1 MKTKEVTCAF
11 CQTKFNKS
19 VVKIKETEK
28 HDKLHACNRSC
39 SAKLSNIS
47 RHSAPATRNAEHTRR
62 DKEKFPERD
71 LARKLVQRAIKAGY
85 IEVPEEC
92 ENCFDS
98 VKLEAHH
105 EEHTSPYLIIFVCK
119 TCHAFFDKNKIFG
132 CCTDYSDQIPQ

>member
-11 CQTKFNKS
+11 CQTKFKKS
-19 VVKIKETEK
+19 IVKIKETEK
-28 HDKLHACNRSC
+28 NGKQHACDRSC
-39 SAKLSNIS
+39 SAKISNVH

-92 ENCFDS
+92 EECFRELR
-98 VKLEAHH
+98 LEAHH
-105 EEHTSPYLIIFVCK
+105 EDHEFPYLIIFLCK